1 MNSESVVIDCDSC
14 LVRSASACG
23 DCVVSVLLGG
33 PPQGVEVAPEEMAAL
48 TALADEGLVPPLR
61 LVTPLSGPDVQA
73 GGRGSP
79 WEPLLDA
86 TPRRLDSA
94 SVRPEHAAHPE
105 RHRTHRRTGP
115 DVGKTSRPDRGTMF
129 LG

>member
-61 LVTPLSGPDVQA
+61 LVTPLPGPDVQA
-73 GGRGSP
+73 G
-79 WEPLLDA
+79 
-86 TPRRLDSA
+86 
-94 SVRPEHAAHPE
+94 
-105 RHRTHRRTGP
+105 
-115 DVGKTSRPDRGTMF
+115 
-129 LG
+129 